1 MLQPCRSRGASNE
14 SVTECNNMLDL
25 VHSGVVPTSFCSTC
39 PYAIP
44 PAVDFFAATDHLM
57 MQKQRRGEIR
67 AIPKPCGGCLETK
80 HRTPSPSGDL
90 QFVWPYWHAGANGD
104 EIRFSVRSVEK
115 FFDGES
121 RCTIIGDRPPW
132 FSGHCISQKKV
143 PKNTSNR
150 GFRDTLS
157 KLWTAANSSE
167 INSGFL
173 WMMDDIYFLKKFSFE
188 QISAPMAEPFHN
200 ASGNTWQ
207 RLKKQTMEVLSAL
220 GHTTHDY
227 ATHLPHYV
235 EREKIKAMFDVFNLH
250 DRILIWEILYG
261 NTYRESPHRSRPFL
275 TRLYTPI
282 SSKTEIP
289 FLTEASVMNH
299 TASAWNEYL
308 RRFLIELLPDK
319 SPSETDDGKFH
330 RTQKKT
336 YRTVKRRPVE
346 THRDYIESNKTK

>member
-1 MLQPCRSRGASNE
+1 MQPCTHRGIVNSANE
-14 SVTECNNMLDL
+14 CECRNTNDL
-25 VHSGVVPTSFCSTC
+25 IHPGVVPLEICMVC
-39 PYAIP
+39 PFAETP
-44 PAVDFFAATDHLM
+44 GDFFHQTSRLLIN
-57 MQKQRRGEIR
+57 KQRRGEISQS
-67 AIPKPCGGCLETK
+67 KKSCGGCGSTK
-80 HRTPSPSGDL
+80 RRKPDQSFDL
-90 QFVWPYWHAGANGD
+90 QFVWPYWAGGAKGD
-104 EIRFSVRSVEK
+104 ELRFSIRSVEK
-115 FFDGES
+115 FFDG
-121 RCTIIGDRPPW
+121 RVQCTIIGDKPIW
-132 FSGHCISQKKV
+132 FGGHHIPQRKITKGT
-143 PKNTSNR
+143 PNR
-150 GFRDTLS
+150 GFRDVLT
-157 KLWTAANSSE
+157 KLWTAANHDAVSDDF
-167 INSGFL
+167 I
-173 WMMDDIYFLKKFSFE
+173 WMMDDIYFMKKFSFE

-235 EREKIKAMFDVFNLH
+235 EREKIKAMFDAFSLH
-250 DRILIWEILYG
+250 DRVLIWEILYG

-299 TASAWNEYL
+299 TTSAWNEYL

-330 RTQKKT
+330 RMQKKK
-336 YRTVKRRPVE
+336 YGTVKRRPVE

>member
-1 MLQPCRSRGASNE
+1 MGFFEQTNRLLQQLQESGEIVANARHCGECPDAKRRQLQP
-14 SVTECNNMLDL
+14 
-25 VHSGVVPTSFCSTC
+25 
-39 PYAIP
+39 
-44 PAVDFFAATDHLM
+44 
-57 MQKQRRGEIR
+57 QRV
-67 AIPKPCGGCLETK
+67 
-80 HRTPSPSGDL
+80 L

-115 FFDGES
+115 FFDGEAK
-121 RCTIIGDRPPW
+121 CTIIGDRPPW
-132 FSGHCISQKKV
+132 FGGHCITQKRS
-143 PKNTSNR
+143 PNSTHHR
-150 GFRDTLS
+150 GFRDTLA
-157 KLWTAANSSE
+157 KLWTAANSPE
-167 INSGFL
+167 VDFGFV
-173 WMMDDIYFLKKFSFE
+173 WMMDDIYFMKKFSFE
-188 QISAPMAEPFHN
+188 QISAPMAESFHN

-207 RLKKQTMEVLSAL
+207 LLKKQTMEVLSAL

-235 EREKIKAMFDVFNLH
+235 EREKIKAMFDAFNLH

-308 RRFLIELLPDK
+308 RRFLIDLLPDR